1 MTLDKVRV
9 SLGSSD
15 GKNKGRTYVALSRVT
30 AMNNL
35 LIYYQHFT
43 VDRLMKIQ
51 LDANMVAHYLR
62 TDQLILETESLL
74 EAE

>member
-1 MTLDKVRV
+1 MTLHKVRV

-15 GKNKGRTYVALSRVT
+15 GKNKGMTYVALSRVT
-30 AMNNL
+30 DMNNL

-51 LDANMVAHYLR
+51 LDADMVAHDLR

>member
-15 GKNKGRTYVALSRVT
+15 GKNKGMTYVALSRVT

-51 LDANMVAHYLR
+51 LDANMVTHYLR